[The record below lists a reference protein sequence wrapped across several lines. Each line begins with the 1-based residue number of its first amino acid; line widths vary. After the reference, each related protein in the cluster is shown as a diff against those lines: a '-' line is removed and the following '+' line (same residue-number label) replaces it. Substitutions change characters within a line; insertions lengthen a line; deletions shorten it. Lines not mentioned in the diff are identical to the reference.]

1 MDDVIRRIE
10 SSQVLK
16 INFNTA
22 VSVWT
27 PCLSGGAGGTPC
39 WQGGVGRC

>member
-22 VSVWT
+22 VSVW
-27 PCLSGGAGGTPC
+27 CLSGVAGGTPC